1 MISVAIRADAPLE
14 RFVKTA
20 SAPQNYEK
28 IIPPR
33 SVIFHDNNVFRAIL
47 VVTWIGFA
55 ALLPLRCTLDLCT
68 CVRGFKV
75 YATIV
80 IAEEQAES
88 SGAYVG
94 GRTVYLYGIIA
105 VAVAF
110 DPRCGRPFAN
120 APCWVVLRATMW
132 GLHKY
137 ITIFVTSRMAVHA
150 RRLGLVKMPRTERC
164 VLYRRNTSP
173 LFHTTQ
179 ALSSLV
185 CCARDWPGLWTWR
198 RMCPCCQ
205 SWRKRDEFGRGCT

>member
-14 RFVKTA
+14 RFEKTA

-120 APCWVVLRATMW
+120 APCWVVLRATNVVSFIAVIRARCSTPPKPFPAW
-132 GLHKY
+132 FAALEIGL
-137 ITIFVTSRMAVHA
+137 ACE
-150 RRLGLVKMPRTERC
+150 LEEGC
-164 VLYRRNTSP
+164 VLVAN
-173 LFHTTQ
+173 LG
-179 ALSSLV
+179 ANAMSLV
-185 CCARDWPGLWTWR
+185 VVALAVSTCISLTDFLRWLRAALA
-198 RMCPCCQ
+198 
-205 SWRKRDEFGRGCT
+205 